1 MSLAPKLPP
10 KPNKPHKLTKHD
22 LCGHIMAM
30 KNLPPDTTTD
40 TKNEV
45 LLNMLLSYIDDA
57 DIIAAT
63 FRAGFNGISAPLKLI
78 AQNNHNIR

>member
-1 MSLAPKLPP
+1 MPLPRKLPP

-30 KNLPPDTTTD
+30 KNLPADTTTD

-45 LLNMLLSYIDDA
+45 LLNIHGLRITHHLCLAI
-57 DIIAAT
+57 
-63 FRAGFNGISAPLKLI
+63 
-78 AQNNHNIR
+78 